1 VPAAGPQQWALTE
14 QQRLLLRVSI
24 MVTVAVICGVDLRN
38 VTEKFPFDA
47 SDAQELH
54 FLMRAN
60 ETAAAAF

>member
-1 VPAAGPQQWALTE
+1 LSSSVCCM
-14 QQRLLLRVSI
+14 LRVSI
-24 MVTVAVICGVDLRN
+24 MVTVGHLQLVLRN
-38 VTEKFPFDA
+38 VTEKCPFDA